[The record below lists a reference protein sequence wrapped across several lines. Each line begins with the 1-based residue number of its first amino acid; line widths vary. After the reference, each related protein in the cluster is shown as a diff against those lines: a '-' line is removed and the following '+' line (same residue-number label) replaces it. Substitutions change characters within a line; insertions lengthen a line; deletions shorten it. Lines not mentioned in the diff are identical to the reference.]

1 MQYFFTSRRDRTG
14 KSIWREGEKPD
25 TNWLMVTEG
34 KMQVWSLPKSIEVK
48 NLNRELKGAVRYDL
62 RTVVMVCLSK
72 EEKMVKTETERFQ
85 NYIEKLLAK
94 AESRSK
100 KRALSKLNNGKMP
113 KRSAAKKLVKTNEY
127 QVMLEKT
134 GKELHVPR
142 YREAL
147 SDKSVFQELYAQYKS
162 TAQYLAYCKKHEL
175 PEERIDRLQQEA
187 ENDEKMGEVIRYI
200 CSLDLDA
207 RLESIVEELEEEAAW
222 EVKNY
227 FLNARLA
234 YGKWKEARSGSGKYK
249 SAFLITEE
257 ITADN
262 IEEYLDSL
270 FETDH
275 VLDEF
280 VVRACTGKD
289 YDEWNHLI
297 IESFQKEDPYL
308 AEKKQ
313 FFPEYYMKA
322 ILENEE
328 YGSRIFYAAQTAFS
342 KKDIWKMLG
351 KNPYL
356 SGVFRELR
364 YREHRKRAV
373 GSAIVDRIPEKVI
386 DLYPQ
391 ARELKRHFI
400 LHIGGTNSGK
410 TYQALE
416 ALKEASSGVYL
427 APLRLLAYEVYEK
440 LNIEGYPCSLLT
452 GEESSPIEGAIFTA
466 STVEMADYNKRY
478 AVAVIDEAQMV
489 EDEERGGGWTSA
501 ILGILADT
509 VHICA
514 SENADQILIRMIE
527 ECGETYEIVRHERK
541 TPLLIDENSFQF
553 PGGVQKGDALIVFSR
568 KNVHAVAA
576 ELQGKGYKCAII
588 YGALPYDV
596 RHRQAELF
604 ASGKMDVVVATD
616 AIGMGMNLPIRRVV
630 FLEQKKFDG
639 KNSRFLRSDEVKQIA
654 GRAGRLGLYEE
665 GFVTSLGGK
674 KAIRGKLSEPDKKIK
689 KAVLGFPKALL
700 GIDAKLSDII
710 HQWTQIEIQ
719 QGYRRAVT
727 EREYGLCLELEK
739 WCDDKYFIYSCITIA
754 YDEGNTELHQI
765 WLEMCRAEWEGSTYP
780 VSKMIPRQMT
790 TDLKTLEQDYHICDL
805 LYAYC
810 DRFNCPQYISDIQ
823 DAKEK
828 IAERIQRELEK
839 EKLQQR
845 VCRRCGAKLPWNY
858 PYGVCTEC
866 FEAWSQRSH

>member
-1 MQYFFTSRRDRTG
+1 
-14 KSIWREGEKPD
+14 
-25 TNWLMVTEG
+25 
-34 KMQVWSLPKSIEVK
+34 
-48 NLNRELKGAVRYDL
+48 
-62 RTVVMVCLSK
+62 
-72 EEKMVKTETERFQ
+72 MVKTETERFR
-85 NYIEKLLAK
+85 NYIEKLLTK
-94 AESRSK
+94 AESRMK
-100 KRALSKLNNGKMP
+100 KRALSKLNDGKMP
-113 KRSAAKKLVKTNEY
+113 KQSAARKLARSPEY
-127 QVMLEKT
+127 QTMLEKAQE
-134 GKELHVPR
+134 ELHVPK

-147 SDKSVFQELYAQYKS
+147 LDEAALKELYAQHKNTS
-162 TAQYLAYCKKHEL
+162 QYLAYCKKHEL
-175 PEERIDRLQQEA
+175 PEERILRLQKEA
-187 ENDEKMGEVIRYI
+187 QSDEKTAKVIQYI
-200 CSLDLDA
+200 ATMDLDA
-207 RLESIVEELEEEAAW
+207 VLEKIVGSLQKEAIREVEE
-222 EVKNY
+222 Y
-227 FLNARLA
+227 FLKYRLA
-234 YGKWKEARSGSGKYK
+234 YGKWKESRSRSRKYK
-249 SAFLITEE
+249 SAFLVTEE

-289 YDEWNHLI
+289 YDEWNREI
-297 IESFQKEDPYL
+297 IDSFRKEDPYL
-308 AEKKQ
+308 DENSQ
-313 FFPEYYMKA
+313 YFPEYYMEA
-322 ILENEE
+322 ILENED
-328 YGSRIFYAAQTAFS
+328 YGSRIFYTAQTAFS
-342 KKDIWKMLG
+342 KKEIRKLLG
-351 KNPYL
+351 QNPFL

-373 GSAIVDRIPEKVI
+373 GSAILDRIPEKVI

-391 ARELKRHFI
+391 TRELKRHFV

-410 TYQALE
+410 TYQSLE
-416 ALKEASSGVYL
+416 ALKNASSGVYL
-427 APLRLLAYEVYEK
+427 GPLRLLAYEVYEK
-440 LNIEGYPCSLLT
+440 MNIEGYPCSLLT
-452 GEESSPIEGAIFTA
+452 GEESSPVEGAVFTA

-478 AVAVIDEAQMV
+478 EVAVIDEAQMV

-509 VHICA
+509 IHICA
-514 SENADQILIRMIE
+514 SENADEILIRMIE
-527 ECGETYEIVRHERK
+527 ECKDTYEIIRHERK
-541 TPLLIDENSFQF
+541 TPLLMDEKSFQF
-553 PGGVQKGDALIVFSR
+553 PGSVQKGDALIVFSR

-576 ELQGKGYKCAII
+576 ELQGKGYKCALI

-665 GFVTSLGGK
+665 GYVNALGGK
-674 KAIRGKLSEPDKKIK
+674 KAVRGKLSEPDKKIK

-727 EREYGLCLELEK
+727 EREYTLCLELER

-754 YDEGNTELHQI
+754 YDEGNSELHQI
-765 WLEMCRAEWEGSTYP
+765 WLEMCRDEWEGSTFP
-780 VSKMIPRQMT
+780 VAGTIPWNVT
-790 TDLKTLEQDYHICDL
+790 TDLQTLEQDYHICDL

-810 DRFNCPQYISDIQ
+810 DRFNCPQYVSDIQ
-823 DAKEK
+823 EAKAR
-828 IAERIQRELEK
+828 IAERIQKELEK
-839 EKLQQR
+839 ERLQQR
-845 VCRRCGAKLPWNY
+845 VCRHCGMKLPWNY
-858 PYGVCTEC
+858 PFGVCEEC
-866 FEAWSQRSH
+866 FEARRR